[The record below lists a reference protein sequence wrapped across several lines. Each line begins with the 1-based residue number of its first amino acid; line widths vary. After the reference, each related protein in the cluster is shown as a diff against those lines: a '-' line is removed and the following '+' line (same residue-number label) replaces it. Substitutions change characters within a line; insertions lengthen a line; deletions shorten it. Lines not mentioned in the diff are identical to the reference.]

1 MNDATAEVPIR
12 DETIRLGQLL
22 KLAGAVE
29 SGVVARE
36 VIAAGAVSV
45 DGEPEHRRGAQIA
58 LGQRVHFSGEEF
70 GLPPL
75 TLIPVRED

>member
-1 MNDATAEVPIR
+1 MSEETAEVPIR

-45 DGEPEHRRGAQIA
+45 DGEPEVRRGAQIA

-75 TLIPVRED
+75 TLIPVREE

>member
-1 MNDATAEVPIR
+1 MSDETAQVPIS
-12 DETIRLGQLL
+12 DEAIRLGQLL

-45 DGEPEHRRGAQIA
+45 DGAPEDRRGARIA
-58 LGQRVHFSGEEF
+58 LGQRVRFNGEEF
-70 GLPPL
+70 GLPNL
-75 TLIPVRED
+75 TLVPVREA

>member
-1 MNDATAEVPIR
+1 MSEETAEVPIR

-45 DGEPEHRRGAQIA
+45 DGASEVRRGAQIA